1 MIEYAFELK
10 EGKKVGFKVEL
21 NRPAP
26 ESIPGKYP
34 DWTRLDFKRC
44 TICKLDASKNLYC
57 PTAVDVKSVVQEF
70 AEISSI
76 KETNVVVRM
85 NDRTIRKVCDAQ
97 TGQNSLLGLL
107 MATSACPTLSKLNSM
122 AQFHLPFAS
131 FNETLYRTVGDYLI
145 KQYLIM
151 NEGGKPD
158 FELEGLQLLYQK
170 LTELNRCF
178 LERLKEVAKHDS
190 SINVIAN
197 LSSLSMIMQFSIQD
211 RLKAFKGMV

>member
-1 MIEYAFELK
+1 
-10 EGKKVGFKVEL
+10 
-21 NRPAP
+21 
-26 ESIPGKYP
+26 
-34 DWTRLDFKRC
+34 
-44 TICKLDASKNLYC
+44 
-57 PTAVDVKSVVQEF
+57 
-70 AEISSI
+70 
-76 KETNVVVRM
+76 
-85 NDRTIRKVCDAQ
+85 
-97 TGQNSLLGLL
+97 
-107 MATSACPTLSKLNSM
+107 M

-178 LERLKEVAKHDS
+178 LEHLKEVAKHDS